1 VKFHCDTDYCYLV
14 IKDNGI
20 GIDLNKVK
28 NSDSL
33 GMELIQL
40 LTEQIDAQYVF
51 KVDNGTVFELK
62 FLKK

>member
-1 VKFHCDTDYCYLV
+1 MGF
-14 IKDNGI
+14 

-51 KVDNGTVFELK
+51 KVDNGTIFELK
-62 FLKK
+62 FKKNKI